1 MNATKTHQWKTFSGL
16 SALMFVCVCACVCVD
31 MCVRKNM
38 KIDLCDFPS
47 YTYIPNKGIK

>member
-1 MNATKTHQWKTFSGL
+1 MVTNYSIRY
-16 SALMFVCVCACVCVD
+16 VCVCVSE
-31 MCVRKNM
+31 NM